1 MAYRNPIQ
9 VADNENA
16 SHFIK
21 FKPSLEYGFRQD
33 SLIKRERTSDFR
45 NWSPMKL
52 SDASSMFHN
61 FYGLE
66 TDIFLRHRDKAFKAF
81 ESGDTSGGSPPEAN
95 FARNLNYQTP
105 FPKPDERYDGSNVIQ
120 TDFAPRQ
127 EVTYLG
133 GDAFLYSVNNQMNK
147 FYTNDNFVESN
158 FLGFGQ
164 FLFKSTLRGRSSRYG
179 GLVDHYVAIA
189 TWEVPQDQLG
199 IGSYSVYV
207 DGEYV
212 TLNAFDGSYQEYLSQ
227 LEMQISGDARLIPEI
242 KGSITYSSFTLS
254 DNNGQNIPFRKTE
267 AKVERIDKFPIYA
280 EDDNGKSYIKD
291 VEDIEPPIT
300 RNQVNE
306 GGLFFNYVTSGNEDI
321 RNLQPNNYPI

>member
-9 VADNENA
+9 VADNEPA

-21 FKPSLEYGFRQD
+21 FKPSLEYGFRQG

-66 TDIFLRHRDKAFKAF
+66 TDIFLRHRNKAF
-81 ESGDTSGGSPPEAN
+81 ESTSGGSLPEAK
-95 FARNLNYQTP
+95 FARNLNYQFP
-105 FPKPDERYDGSNVIQ
+105 FPKPDQRYDGSNVIQ
-120 TDFAPRQ
+120 TDFSTRQ
-127 EVTYLG
+127 DVTYLR

-164 FLFKSTLRGRSSRYG
+164 FLFQSTLAGRSSRYG

-199 IGSYSVYV
+199 IGRYIVYV

-212 TLNAFDGSYQEYLSQ
+212 TVNAFDGSYQEYLSEA
-227 LEMQISGDARLIPEI
+227 EMQISGDARLIPEI
-242 KGSITYSSFTLS
+242 KGSLTYSSFTLS

-267 AKVERIDKFPIYA
+267 AKVERIDKFPIYD
-280 EDDNGKSYIKD
+280 EDDNGKLYIKN

-300 RNQVNE
+300 SNKVNE

-321 RNLQPNNYPI
+321 RNLQPNNYLI